1 MLTKTKLCVTALAL
15 VLATPL
21 AAQDAAAPNGDTV
34 VATVGGTDIT
44 LAQMLVLRE
53 KLPPQYQ
60 SLPDDALYQ
69 GILEQ
74 LIQQEALAQSVDTLT
89 EKDEI
94 SIALDRSSYI
104 AGKALE
110 EVAQAAVT
118 DEALQAAYDARYA
131 NAEPATEWNASHI
144 LVETEEEAKEL
155 KTQIDG
161 GADFAQLATEHSSD
175 GAAANGGSLGWFGKG
190 MMVKPFE
197 DAVSTMQPG
206 DVSAPIQTQF
216 GWHLVKLDETR
227 EATAPTLDEVREEL
241 AAEIQQA
248 AVTEHLAKIT
258 EEADVTRSEETIDPA
273 VLRDDTLIAE

>member
-1 MLTKTKLCVTALAL
+1 MLTKTKLSLTALAL

-21 AAQDAAAPNGDTV
+21 MAQEPSGDTV
-34 VATVGGTDIT
+34 VATVGGKDIT

-74 LIQQEALAQSVDTLT
+74 LIQQEALAQSVEGEITP
-89 EKDEI
+89 KDEI
-94 SIALDRSSYI
+94 AMNLERQSYL

-110 EVAQAAVT
+110 QVAAAAVT

-131 NAEPATEWNASHI
+131 EAAPTTEYNASHI
-144 LVETEEEAKEL
+144 LVDSEEKAKDL

-161 GADFAQLATEHSSD
+161 GADFAKLATENSSD
-175 GAAANGGSLGWFGKG
+175 PGSAQNGGSLGWFGAG

-197 DAVSTMQPG
+197 DAVATLEPG
-206 DVSAPIQTQF
+206 GVSAPIQTQF
-216 GWHLVKLDETR
+216 GWHIVKLNETR
-227 EATAPTLDEVREEL
+227 EAEKPTLDAVRDEL
-241 AAEIQQA
+241 SAEIQQA

-258 EEADVTRSEETIDPA
+258 EGANVSRSEETIDPS
-273 VLRDDTLIAE
+273 VLRNDSLVAE